1 MIEPASHLAIS
12 YYRYGE
18 PLDVLR
24 LTRKRSALPGRGQ
37 LAVRMLARPI
47 NPSDLIPVRGAYA
60 HRIALPAIAGYEG
73 VGIVEAVG
81 EDVPSSWLGMR
92 VLPLR
97 GEGTWQDVV
106 LSPACWAV
114 RIPSL
119 LSDEEACQLYINPVT
134 AWLLLTELLRLAPG
148 ALLLLNAGA
157 SSFART
163 AAQLARELGIRLVCI
178 LRGSEADEQTMD
190 EQAGHKLKLREQE
203 LLQLGAWQ
211 TIISGDDLELEQEL
225 CNWNG
230 GLGADAAIDCVG
242 GAEAARLLSYV
253 RCGGQAVSIG
263 LLSGKPFTGYAEA
276 QRRRLH
282 YSSFHLRHWLA
293 TVSPAEWQ
301 LVFARLNELICSGRL
316 VLPAVAASYP
326 LSCFQDALR
335 EQAQQGRAGKLL
347 LT

>member
-1 MIEPASHLAIS
+1 METACNSAIS

-18 PLDVLR
+18 PLDVLK
-24 LTRKRSALPGRGQ
+24 LTRKRPSAPGNGQ

-114 RIPSL
+114 RIPAF

-134 AWLLLTELLRLAPG
+134 ARVLLTERLRLAPG
-148 ALLLLNAGA
+148 AVLLLNAGA

-163 AAQLARELGIRLVCI
+163 IAQLARELQIRLVCI
-178 LRGSEADEQTMD
+178 IGSSRADVQTGQ
-190 EQAGHKLKLREQE
+190 ENREQE
-203 LLQLGAWQ
+203 LRRLGAWQ
-211 TIISGDDLELEQEL
+211 ILASGHGLEPEHLL
-225 CNWNG
+225 HSWNG

-242 GAEAARLLSYV
+242 GPEAAQLLGLV
-253 RCGGQAVSIG
+253 RRGGQAISIG
-263 LLSGKPFTGYAEA
+263 LLSGRPFIGYEEM
-276 QRRRLH
+276 QRRELH

-293 TVSPAEWQ
+293 TVSPSQWQ
-301 LVFARLNELICSGRL
+301 HVFAELSESW
-316 VLPAVAASYP
+316 PAPASSSCRQPQGAIRSAASRMP
-326 LSCFQDALR
+326 CASRRCPGAQASCC
-335 EQAQQGRAGKLL
+335 
-347 LT
+347 